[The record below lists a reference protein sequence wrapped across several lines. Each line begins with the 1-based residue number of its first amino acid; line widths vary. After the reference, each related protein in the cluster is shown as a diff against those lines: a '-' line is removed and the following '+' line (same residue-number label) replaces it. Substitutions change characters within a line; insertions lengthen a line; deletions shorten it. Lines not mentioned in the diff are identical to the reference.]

1 MPGSDYLFAQQ
12 SSERM
17 AERLWQK
24 IKKTVAHY
32 SVLRLERKKSVMTNN
47 KYKVLLI
54 EDDENLRSVM
64 ATMLGAA
71 GYQVILAE
79 TCNLAITLFTS
90 HLPDVSILD
99 LGLPDMNGM
108 RFLEFVRKSSLSPI
122 IVLSARNNDTD
133 KVLALDAGANDYVTK
148 PFSSAE
154 LLARIRMVL
163 RNFQHRADSGKL
175 PNGTFRTKDMLIH
188 YDARQVFVHG
198 QEVSLSQTEYNIV
211 AFLSEHCGKMMT
223 YSAIIKEIWGY
234 PDEGSTKRLQVNM
247 ANIRRKFG
255 IKPGESWCI
264 SNELGVGYRMNG
276 DNEV

>member
-24 IKKTVAHY
+24 IEKTAAHY
-32 SVLRLERKKSVMTNN
+32 SVLRLGRKKSVMTNN

-54 EDDENLRSVM
+54 EDDEKLRSVM
-64 ATMLGAA
+64 TTLLGAA

-163 RNFQHRADSGKL
+163 RNFQHRANSGKL
-175 PNGTFRTKDMLIH
+175 PNGTFRTKDLLIH

-247 ANIRRKFG
+247 ANIRRKCG
-255 IKPGESWCI
+255 VKPGESWCI

-276 DNEV
+276 DNEE